1 MNVNTVLTG
10 ASWFT
15 SSYSNDQGGACVE
28 GARLQGMMAVRD
40 SKDREGGA
48 FVFPA
53 ETGGG
58 LRGRRQEGHPGLTRG
73 STASSRC
80 ATRNLLP

>member
-1 MNVNTVLTG
+1 MNANAALTG
-10 ASWFT
+10 AHWFT
-15 SSYSNDQGGACVE
+15 SSYSNDQGGQCVE

-53 ETGGG
+53 
-58 LRGRRQEGHPGLTRG
+58 
-73 STASSRC
+73 
-80 ATRNLLP
+80 ATWGAFVDAVKKDTLA